1 MERRRGAQ
9 GSGVQPRSGA
19 RDLGTNRAAEP
30 GPGKEPR
37 RGARGSRV
45 GPRSGASGSER
56 SRTTE
61 SRESGRSRAA
71 EPRDRGW
78 RRTAESRGSER
89 CSAAKPRDR
98 GWSRTAES
106 RWSRMQPRRGA
117 PRSGR
122 SRAAEP
128 RGREWS
134 QQLRLGQE
142 QLKHVSPGSAPPPPP
157 PGRRGLLCVYNLPP
171 GKSAVLQGPGDGGT
185 RRVSVAQV
193 GAGGCAFRGGSGSL
207 LPGKA
212 DWSQTALLQGSHF
225 PGAGWTLGGFQPHF
239 LPRPSPLFSQRHLP
253 NSRHYYYTQGTPVLA
268 QRAGKKPG
276 GATEE
281 QRGRGKGKRRGRRR
295 HAARSFAKPHG
306 HHPHPPSAIQ
316 PPRVPQQVHPRTHR
330 WTSR

>member
-122 SRAAEP
+122 SRAAEST
-128 RGREWS
+128 GREWS

-142 QLKHVSPGSAPPPPP
+142 QLKHVSAGRARPPP
-157 PGRRGLLCVYNLPP
+157 PGHPGLLCVYNLRP
-171 GKSAVLQGPGDGGT
+171 GKSAGPS
-185 RRVSVAQV
+185 R
-193 GAGGCAFRGGSGSL
+193 AGRWRDQKGLCCTGRGGRVCFSG
-207 LPGKA
+207 
-212 DWSQTALLQGSHF
+212 WV
-225 PGAGWTLGGFQPHF
+225 WV
-239 LPRPSPLFSQRHLP
+239 PSPRE
-253 NSRHYYYTQGTPVLA
+253 G
-268 QRAGKKPG
+268 
-276 GATEE
+276 
-281 QRGRGKGKRRGRRR
+281 
-295 HAARSFAKPHG
+295 
-306 HHPHPPSAIQ
+306 
-316 PPRVPQQVHPRTHR
+316 
-330 WTSR
+330 